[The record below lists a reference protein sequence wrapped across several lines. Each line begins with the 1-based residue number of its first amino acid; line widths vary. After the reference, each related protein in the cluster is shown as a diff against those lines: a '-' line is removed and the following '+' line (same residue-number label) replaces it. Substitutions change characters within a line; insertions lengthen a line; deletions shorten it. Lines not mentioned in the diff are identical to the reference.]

1 VSCLSWGSFKR
12 HLLPRITSD
21 IPSSIFVQAQQ
32 VSKVDRN
39 RNTSSDGICALETFM
54 PFVSVRITRDGV
66 TPQQKARVI
75 AEITETLERVL
86 NKDPKLTHIVI
97 EEVDTD
103 NWGYAGVTTTE
114 YRKQLAEVKS

>member
-1 VSCLSWGSFKR
+1 LGSFKR

-75 AEITETLERVL
+75 AQITETLERVL
-86 NKDPKLTHIVI
+86 NKDRKLTHIVI